1 MIATMLLVAV
11 LFLYVPGH
19 FALLLA
25 TRGRGRDGRRI
36 PAEQFVLAAV
46 TFSLLFTTSVAHG
59 LGGVG
64 SFTPDLLMIVV
75 AATSA
80 LFAIAAFGRRARL
93 IPFRIGAPALVAVV
107 IVGFLGWMYSPPSEF
122 VGGSADEGIYFNAG
136 VLLAKSGALWFEE
149 PFLRSLYSDL
159 AGFQSPTYLNGFY
172 FENVEARTPIVSH
185 GFHYLSS
192 FVAVMHTIGGVPL
205 ALAAPIVLTLLGA
218 LGLFVMVTRSGGP
231 WVAGLVTLL
240 VGLNPASFFFAR
252 ITFAETMSAGLLL
265 AATGLLV
272 AGWPRTE
279 ASRAW
284 SRVVLLLAGAAL
296 GSLHLIKIDF
306 FPLPAVMLFALFALW
321 MKGVPNATS
330 LPLVIGYGASLVVS
344 AGHWLTTHRVYFYGQ
359 FRDIAARI
367 QQVDAREVTQIDN
380 APWWVL
386 GLFVAFGLCVVLGAL
401 VRGKIARLG
410 RIRPAV
416 RRVVLVLGGAATVAL
431 LVLWVVPAKDPAGY
445 LAFDMWTR
453 ASQTVKNLALYVTLP
468 GLLAGVVGVTVWAR
482 RDDATPLVPV
492 FLLFAALTTV
502 AFAMA
507 VTVDWGA
514 QHVNW
519 ARRFFNITIPLLIAG
534 ALVPCLRPG
543 AHTWWRAA
551 AGLALAVWIGLHT
564 IDASRPFAKR
574 PPYTGMLAALEELRD
589 AAPDNALWMCSYRDQ
604 MARDYLVPL
613 RCLYGQRTFVVL
625 EHGHIE
631 SFTKLLTLMEDE
643 GYDPTLLM
651 GPWFDW
657 QGEKFHTTGRSFFP
671 HDDVSAAPFPY
682 TPRRAIL
689 YQSGS
694 KVRVVERP
702 LARHHTRLPDAKDFT
717 TWRYPMVVLR
727 TW

>member
-1 MIATMLLVAV
+1 MNLAALLTAL
-11 LFLYVPGH
+11 LFLYAPGH

-25 TRGRGRDGRRI
+25 TRGRTRDDRRL

-46 TFSLLFTTSVAHG
+46 TFSLLFTTSVAHA

-64 SFTPDLLMIVV
+64 SFTPALLQIVV
-75 AATSA
+75 AGTSA
-80 LFAIAAFGRRARL
+80 IFAIAAIGRRAAWM
-93 IPFRIGAPALVAVV
+93 PFRIGAPALVAAGVV
-107 IVGFLGWMYSPPSEF
+107 AFLGWMFAPPSEF

-149 PFLRSLYSDL
+149 PFLRSLYADL
-159 AGFQSPTYLNGFY
+159 AGFQSSTYLNGFY
-172 FENVEARTPIVSH
+172 FEDVEARTPIVSH

-192 FVAVMHTIGGVPL
+192 FVAVMHTIGGIRI

-218 LGLFVMVTRSGGP
+218 LGLFVMLARTAGP
-231 WVAGLVTLL
+231 WVAALVTLL

-265 AATGLLV
+265 AAAGLLV
-272 AGWPRTE
+272 AGWPRADTG
-279 ASRAW
+279 RAW

-306 FPLPAVMLFALFALW
+306 FPLPVVMLLAVFGLW

-330 LPLVIGYGASLVVS
+330 LPLVVGYGASLVVS

-359 FRDIAARI
+359 FHDIAARLLRI
-367 QQVDAREVTQIDN
+367 DPREATPVDS
-380 APWWVL
+380 APLYVL
-386 GLFVAFGLCVVLGAL
+386 ALFVGFGLCVVVGAFS
-401 VRGKIARLG
+401 RRRIARLG
-410 RIRPAV
+410 RYRPLIRV
-416 RRVVLVLGGAATVAL
+416 GVLATGGIAAVAL
-431 LVLWVVPAKDPAGY
+431 FVLWVMPTKDPAGY
-445 LAFDMWTR
+445 LAFDTWTR

-468 GLLAGVVGVTVWAR
+468 GLLAGVLGVTAWAR
-482 RDDATPLVPV
+482 RDDATALLPV
-492 FLLFAALTTV
+492 FLLFAALTSV

-507 VTVDWGA
+507 MTVDWGA
-514 QHVNW
+514 QHFNW

-534 ALVPCLRPG
+534 AIVPCLRPG
-543 AHTWWRAA
+543 PHARWRAG
-551 AGLALAVWIGLHT
+551 AGLALAAWIGWNTIHT
-564 IDASRPFAKR
+564 SKPFAER
-574 PPYTGMLAALEELRD
+574 TPYTGLLAALESLRD
-589 AAPDNALWMCSYRDQ
+589 QAPDNVLWLCSYRDQ
-604 MARDYLVPL
+604 MARAYLVPL
-613 RCLYGQRTFVVL
+613 RCLFDQRTFVVL

-631 SFTKLLTLMEDE
+631 SFTKLLTHMEDA

-657 QGEKFHTTGRSFFP
+657 QGERFHATGRVFFP
-671 HDDVSAAPFPY
+671 HDDVSAEPFPY

-689 YQSGS
+689 YQTAS

-702 LARHHTRLPDAKDFT
+702 LERYHTRLPDARDFP
-717 TWRYPMVVLR
+717 TWRYPMVVVR